1 MRRRVRVRGRVQ
13 GVFFRESTRRVAE
26 REQVAGWIVNRPD
39 GTVEAVFEGEAPAV
53 ERLVAFCRR
62 GPDQAQVEGVEESAE
77 TPEGLT
83 SFEVG

>member
-1 MRRRVRVRGRVQ
+1 VQ

-83 SFEVG
+83 SFEVR

>member
-83 SFEVG
+83 SFEVR